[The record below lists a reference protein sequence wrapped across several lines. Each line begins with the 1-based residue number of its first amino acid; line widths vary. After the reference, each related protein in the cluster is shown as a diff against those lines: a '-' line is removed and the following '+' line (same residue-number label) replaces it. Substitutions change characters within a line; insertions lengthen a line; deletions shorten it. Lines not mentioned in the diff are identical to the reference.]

1 MASFIAARAPPRQH
15 WKRNASDFARRV
27 PDQMAAA
34 IWSRRM
40 PAAQEAARQAA
51 GFCLRPPQKTMPN
64 DTYYVSFPLRIVEI
78 PERSRRRVVRWVRDV
93 PRSFDPR
100 FVLDRCGSR
109 ALLSSGTA
117 SRSARKRK
125 RFRYSMDAAWAQA
138 PRHDAIAPGQLPV
151 FSSTEMC
158 RWCAYAPA
166 AFDSRARA
174 NASDNRAPSAVHVVH
189 PSRD

>member
-1 MASFIAARAPPRQH
+1 
-15 WKRNASDFARRV
+15 
-27 PDQMAAA
+27 MAAA

-40 PAAQEAARQAA
+40 PAALGAARQAA

-64 DTYYVSFPLRIVEI
+64 DTYYVSFPLRIVEV
-78 PERSRRRVVRWVRDV
+78 PERSRRRDVRWVRGV

-100 FVLDRCGSR
+100 FVLDRRGSR

-125 RFRYSMDAAWAQA
+125 HFRYSMDAAWAEA
-138 PRHDAIAPGQLPV
+138 PRHDAIAPGQLLVWP
-151 FSSTEMC
+151 STEVGH
-158 RWCAYAPA
+158 RCAYAPP

-174 NASDNRAPSAVHVVH
+174 NAPDNRPPSAVHVVH